1 MKNSKLKKRL
11 LKLGTRGASAVEF
24 ALIAP
29 IMIIMLFGAT
39 ELSQGVSVDRKVTQ
53 AASTVAD
60 LVAQYEEVDCPTLN
74 AIFAV
79 SRSVFQPFAN
89 QGTAAS
95 ISVASIALNG
105 GAAKVEWSRSVDN
118 LGNCTTSTSFPV
130 GMTVAVPQLTA
141 GGASAGLVNNN
152 RAVIM
157 GVVDLNYTSLG
168 TSFFPST
175 FNMREEYFLNPRLAN
190 KVCLAG
196 VSTPGC

>member
-1 MKNSKLKKRL
+1 MKKLKFNKKL
-11 LKLGTRGASAVEF
+11 LHLNSRGASAVEF

-79 SRSVFQPFAN
+79 TRSVFQPFSNEAN
-89 QGTAAS
+89 AAS
-95 ISVASIALNG
+95 ISVASVALNG
-105 GAAKVEWSRSVDN
+105 GAAKVEWSRTVDN
-118 LGNCTTSTSFPV
+118 LGNCTTSTSLPI
-130 GMTVAVPQLTA
+130 GMTIAIPNLTT
-141 GGASAGLVNNN
+141 GGSTGLVNTN
-152 RAVIM
+152 RAVVM
-157 GVVDLNYTSLG
+157 GVIDLNYTSLG

-175 FNMREEYFLNPRLAN
+175 FNMREEYFLNPRMSN
-190 KVCLAG
+190 KVCLDG